1 MQVRKIH
8 AVVGV
13 IFLVSA
19 ANGVHADQN
28 VNSSLLPSPAMD
40 TDFYDNGNSPAV
52 KILLGKKLYFDKIL
66 SGNLNISCATCH
78 HALTDT
84 GDGLS
89 LPVGEGGR
97 GLGMTR
103 DTGSGADAIHE
114 RVPRNAPAVFNL
126 GAREFTRMFDDGRV
140 EKDPD
145 SPSGFRTPAGAA
157 LPAGLENALAVQ
169 AMFPVT
175 SETEM
180 AGQAGENA
188 QADAGAAGDLPL
200 VWQIVAGKLREND
213 EYAALFE
220 SAYGIGRDEITFVLA
235 ANALAAFEAS
245 AFRSDNSPFD
255 QYLRGDVDAMS
266 PAAKRGMRVFYGKGG
281 CARCHSGAFQT
292 DQAFHAI
299 AMPQI
304 GPGKGNNSFPGT
316 PGPDL
321 EDFGRENVT
330 GDIADRFRFRTPT
343 LRNVT
348 LTAPYGHA
356 GAYNTLEAVVRHHLD
371 PVNSLYQYDR
381 NQAVLPSRPDL
392 DAMDFAVMDDPARVD
407 AIAAA
412 NELQP
417 VQLADKQIADLMAFL
432 QALTDPGAVDLRNEV
447 PASVPSGFPLAE

>member
-1 MQVRKIH
+1 MYACNIR
-8 AVVGV
+8 AVLGV
-13 IFLVSA
+13 ILLVSTT
-19 ANGVHADQN
+19 NGVRADQYT
-28 VNSSLLPSPAMD
+28 NSSLLPPPAMA
-40 TDFYDNGNSPAV
+40 TDFYDNGNSPAAKV
-52 KILLGKKLYFDKIL
+52 LLGKKLYFDKIL
-66 SGNLNISCATCH
+66 SGNLNTSCATCH

-97 GLGMTR
+97 GLGVTR
-103 DTGSGADAIHE
+103 DTGIGADAIHE

-145 SPSGFRTPAGAA
+145 SPSGFRTPAGTA
-157 LPAGLENALAVQ
+157 LPTGLENALAAQ

-175 SETEM
+175 SATEM
-180 AGQAGENA
+180 AGQMGENA
-188 QADAGAAGDLPL
+188 QADAGAEGNLPQ
-200 VWQIVAGKLREND
+200 VWQIVADKLRAND
-213 EYAALFE
+213 EYVALFE
-220 SAYGIGRDEITFVLA
+220 SAYSIGRDEITFVHA
-235 ANALAAFEAS
+235 ANAIAAFEAS

-255 QYLRGDVDAMS
+255 QYLRGDVDAIS

-281 CARCHSGAFQT
+281 CAGCHSGPFQT

-304 GPGKGNNSFPGT
+304 GPGKGNNSFGAT
-316 PGPDL
+316 PGL

-381 NQAVLPSRPDL
+381 SQAVLPSRPDL
-392 DAMDFAVMDDPARVD
+392 DAMDFSVMDDPARVD
-407 AIAAA
+407 AIAAT

-417 VQLADKQIADLMAFL
+417 AQLADKQIADLIAFL
-432 QALTDPGAVDLRNEV
+432 QALTDPEAVDLRNEV
-447 PASVPSGFPLAE
+447 PASVPSGLPLAE